1 MKNRYETNCNTCR
14 SNVPA
19 GAGTL
24 SKTTRFRRTFWLVT
38 CDACTAGG
46 DTADEPTAQRISRG
60 NETSFGVVT
69 STGWVGYRNRRGRCE
84 DAPCCG
90 CCTF

>member
-14 SNVPA
+14 EHVPA

-24 SKTTRFRRTFWLVT
+24 SKATRFRRTFWLVT
-38 CDACTAGG
+38 CPNCLDPESPDAEAL
-46 DTADEPTAQRISRG
+46 AASRG
-60 NETSFGVVT
+60 DNVSFGVAT

>member
-1 MKNRYETNCNTCR
+1 MKNRYESNCNTCR
-14 SNVPA
+14 TNVPA

-24 SKTTRFRRTFWLVT
+24 HKTSRYGHTFWLV
-38 CDACTAGG
+38 ACEPCAGG
-46 DTADEPTAQRISRG
+46 EVADEPTAQQVSRG
-60 NETSFGVVT
+60 NATSYGVVT
-69 STGWVGYRNRRGRCE
+69 STGWVGYRNRAGRCE